1 MNSQDFQ
8 LFSNIVKSRSGLVL
22 TEEKV
27 YLLESRL
34 VPLARRRGLE
44 NLEALADEVRRS
56 NDEHLLEEITEAMTT
71 NETFFFRD
79 TKPFDTFRDAVLPQL
94 LKQRAAKKSL
104 RIWTAACST
113 GQEPYSIAMLL
124 KEEAAK
130 MAGWRVEIMATDISR
145 EVLEKAKAGL
155 YSQFEVQRGLPIQL
169 LMKHFH
175 QVGEMWQID
184 SSIRAMVK
192 FPPKNLLEDLGSV
205 GQFDVI
211 FCRNVLI
218 YFDQITKSKVLK
230 EIHKAL
236 ADDGALFL
244 GGAETVLGICDSFKP
259 IDGQRGVYTSADG
272 GLTAAPQA
280 NSAA

>member
-8 LFSNIVKSRSGLVL
+8 LFCDIVHKRSGLVL
-22 TEEKV
+22 TEEKG

-34 VPLARRRGLE
+34 VPLARRRGLDSME
-44 NLEALADEVRRS
+44 DLASEVRRHQ
-56 NDEHLLEEITEAMTT
+56 DERLLSEITEAMTT

-79 TKPFDTFRDAVLPQL
+79 SKPFDNFRDSVLPKL
-94 LKQRAAKKSL
+94 LEARAGQKSL
-104 RIWTAACST
+104 RILNAACST

-124 KEEAAK
+124 SEQASK
-130 MAGWRVEIMATDISR
+130 MAGWRVEIMATDISN

-169 LMKHFH
+169 LVKYF
-175 QVGEMWQID
+175 QQTGEIWQIN

-192 FPPKNLLEDLGSV
+192 FQNKNLLESLADL
-205 GQFDVI
+205 GQFDVV

-218 YFDQITKSKVLK
+218 YFDQETKTKVLDQ
-230 EIHKAL
+230 IHNIL

-244 GGAETVLGICDSFKP
+244 GGAETVLGICDSFKAV
-259 IDGQRGVYTSADG
+259 DGLRGVYS
-272 GLTAAPQA
+272 
-280 NSAA
+280 SAADNFLAATG

>member
-8 LFSNIVKSRSGLVL
+8 LFGDIVRTRSGLVL

-34 VPLARRRGLE
+34 VPLARRRGMDSLE
-44 NLEALADEVRRS
+44 DLAEEVRRHR
-56 NDEHLLEEITEAMTT
+56 DERLLSEITEAMTT

-79 TKPFDTFRDAVLPQL
+79 NKPFDIFREVVLPQL
-94 LKQRAAKKSL
+94 LETRRAQKSL
-104 RIWTAACST
+104 RIWNAACST
-113 GQEPYSIAMLL
+113 GQEPYSLAMLL

-130 MAGWRVEIMATDISR
+130 MAGWRVEIMATDISD
-145 EVLEKAKAGL
+145 EVLEKSKAGL

-169 LMKHFH
+169 MVKYFQ

-192 FPPKNLLEDLGSV
+192 FQNKNLLEDLSNLGK
-205 GQFDVI
+205 FDVI

-218 YFDQITKSKVLK
+218 YFDQPTKSKVLSQV
-230 EIHKAL
+230 HKIIAS
-236 ADDGALFL
+236 DGALFL
-244 GGAETVLGICDSFKP
+244 GGAETVLGICDDFKP
-259 IDGQRGVYTSADG
+259 VEGQRGVYTSAING
-272 GLTAAPQA
+272 MLAKTG
-280 NSAA
+280 

>member
-1 MNSQDFQ
+1 MNTQDFQ
-8 LFSNIVKSRSGLVL
+8 LLSGIVLERSGLVL

-34 VPLARRRGLE
+34 VPLARQRGMNTLEDLANELRRT
-44 NLEALADEVRRS
+44 
-56 NDEHLLEEITEAMTT
+56 NDEKLKDEITEAMTT

-79 TKPFDTFRDAVLPQL
+79 TKPFDIFKDTVLPRL
-94 LKQRAAKKSL
+94 LETRASKKTL
-104 RIWTAACST
+104 RIWNAACST
-113 GQEPYSIAMLL
+113 GQEPYSVAMLL

-130 MAGWRVEIMATDISR
+130 MPGWRVEILATDISN

-169 LMKHFH
+169 LIKYFQQM
-175 QVGEMWQID
+175 GEMWQID

-192 FPPKNLLEDLGSV
+192 FQKMNLLDNLAVLG
-205 GQFDVI
+205 GFDVI

-218 YFDQITKSKVLK
+218 YFDHEMKAKVLAQMHR
-230 EIHKAL
+230 IL

-244 GGAETVLGICDSFKP
+244 GGAETVLGICDDLKP
-259 IDGQRGVYTSADG
+259 VSGLKGVYTSAAG
-272 GLTAAPQA
+272 GMMAATG
-280 NSAA
+280 

>member
-8 LFSNIVKSRSGLVL
+8 LFGDIVRTRSGLVL
-22 TEEKV
+22 TEEKI

-34 VPLARRRGLE
+34 IPLARRRGLDS
-44 NLEALADEVRRS
+44 LEALAAEVRRTK
-56 NDEHLLEEITEAMTT
+56 DERLLMEITEAMTT

-79 TKPFDTFRDAVLPQL
+79 TRPFDTFRDVVLPQL
-94 LKQRAAKKSL
+94 LKARAAKKSL

-113 GQEPYSIAMLL
+113 GQEPYSLAMLL

-130 MAGWRVEIMATDISR
+130 MAGWRVEILATDLSN

-169 LMKHFH
+169 LMKHFQ

-192 FPPKNLLEDLGSV
+192 FQPRNLLEDFSSI
-205 GQFDVI
+205 GQFDVV

-218 YFDQITKSKVLK
+218 YFDQATKSQVLNRVYD
-230 EIHKAL
+230 IL
-236 ADDGALFL
+236 AVDGALFL
-244 GGAETVLGICDSFKP
+244 GGAETVLGICDRFKP
-259 IDGQRGVYTSADG
+259 VEGQRGVYTSAES
-272 GLTAAPQA
+272 GLLAAA
-280 NSAA
+280 G

>member
-192 FPPKNLLEDLGSV
+192 FQPKNLLEDLGSV

>member
-8 LFSNIVKSRSGLVL
+8 LFGDIVRERSGLVL

-34 VPLARRRGLE
+34 VPLARRRGLDS
-44 NLEALADEVRRS
+44 LEDLAEEVRRHR
-56 NDEHLLEEITEAMTT
+56 DERLLSEITEAMTT

-79 TKPFDTFRDAVLPQL
+79 NKPFDTFKSLVLPQL
-94 LKQRAAKKSL
+94 LEKRAAQKSL
-104 RIWTAACST
+104 RIWNAACST
-113 GQEPYSIAMLL
+113 GQEPYSLAMLL

-130 MAGWRVEIMATDISR
+130 MAGWRVEIMATDISN

-169 LMKHFH
+169 LVKYFQQM
-175 QVGEMWQID
+175 GEMWQID

-192 FPPKNLLEDLGSV
+192 FQNKNLLEDLGSL
-205 GQFDVI
+205 GQFDVV

-218 YFDQITKSKVLK
+218 YFDQEMKSKVLGQ
-230 EIHKAL
+230 IHKIIAS
-236 ADDGALFL
+236 DGALFL
-244 GGAETVLGICDSFKP
+244 GGAETVLGICDDFKP
-259 IDGQRGVYTSADG
+259 VEGQKGVYTSAAG
-272 GLTAAPQA
+272 GLLAK
-280 NSAA
+280 SA

>member
-8 LFSNIVKSRSGLVL
+8 LLSGIVRERSGLVL
-22 TEEKV
+22 TEEKI

-34 VPLARRRGLE
+34 VPLARQRGKNTLE
-44 NLEALADEVRRS
+44 DLANELRRS
-56 NDEHLLEEITEAMTT
+56 NDEKLKEEITEAMTT

-79 TKPFDTFRDAVLPQL
+79 TKPFDIFKESVLPKL
-94 LKQRAAKKSL
+94 LETRASKKSI
-104 RIWTAACST
+104 RIWNAACST
-113 GQEPYSIAMLL
+113 GQEPYSLAMLL

-130 MAGWRVEIMATDISR
+130 MAGWRVEIMATDISN

-169 LMKHFH
+169 LIKYFQQM
-175 QVGEMWQID
+175 GEMWQID

-192 FPPKNLLEDLGSV
+192 FQNVNLLDNLSFMG
-205 GQFDVI
+205 GFDVI

-218 YFDQITKSKVLK
+218 YFDHETKGKVLSQMHN
-230 EIHKAL
+230 IL

-244 GGAETVLGICDSFKP
+244 GGAETVLGICDEFKP
-259 IDGQRGVYTSADG
+259 ISGLKGVYTSASG
-272 GLTAAPQA
+272 GMMAATG
-280 NSAA
+280 

>member
-8 LFSNIVKSRSGLVL
+8 LFGEIVNSRSGLVL
-22 TEEKV
+22 SEEKV

-44 NLEALADEVRRS
+44 NLEALAEEVRRHK
-56 NDEHLLEEITEAMTT
+56 DERLLEEITEAMTT

-79 TKPFDTFRDAVLPQL
+79 TRPFDTFRDVVLPQL
-94 LKQRAAKKSL
+94 LKARAAKKSL

-130 MAGWRVEIMATDISR
+130 MAGWRVEIMATDISQ

-169 LMKHFH
+169 LMKHFQ

-192 FPPKNLLEDLGSV
+192 FQPKNLLEDLGSL
-205 GQFDVI
+205 GHFDVV

-218 YFDQITKSKVLK
+218 YFDQPTKGRVLTQ
-230 EIHKAL
+230 IHNIL

-259 IDGQRGVYTSADG
+259 VDGQRGVYTSVNG
-272 GLTAAPQA
+272 GLMAAA
-280 NSAA
+280 S

>member
-8 LFSNIVKSRSGLVL
+8 LFGDIVRERSGLVL

-34 VPLARRRGLE
+34 VPLARRRGLDS
-44 NLEALADEVRRS
+44 LEDLAEEVRRHR
-56 NDEHLLEEITEAMTT
+56 DERLLSEITEAMTT

-79 TKPFDTFRDAVLPQL
+79 NKPFDTFKNLVLPQL
-94 LKQRAAKKSL
+94 LEKRAAQKSL
-104 RIWTAACST
+104 RIWNAACST

-130 MAGWRVEIMATDISR
+130 MAGWRVEIMATDISN

-169 LMKHFH
+169 LVKYFQQM
-175 QVGEMWQID
+175 GEMWQID

-192 FPPKNLLEDLGSV
+192 FQNKNLLEDLGSL
-205 GQFDVI
+205 GQFDVV

-218 YFDQITKSKVLK
+218 YFDQEMKSKVLGQ
-230 EIHKAL
+230 IHKIIAS
-236 ADDGALFL
+236 DGALFL
-244 GGAETVLGICDSFKP
+244 GGAETVLGICDDFKP
-259 IDGQRGVYTSADG
+259 VEGQKGVYTSAAG
-272 GLTAAPQA
+272 GLLAK
-280 NSAA
+280 SA

>member
-8 LFSNIVKSRSGLVL
+8 LISGIVRERSGLVL

-34 VPLARRRGLE
+34 VPLARQRGKNTLE
-44 NLEALADEVRRS
+44 DLANELRRS
-56 NDEHLLEEITEAMTT
+56 NDEKLKEEITEAMTT

-79 TKPFDTFRDAVLPQL
+79 TKPFDIFKNTVLPRL
-94 LKQRAAKKSL
+94 LETRASRKSI
-104 RIWTAACST
+104 RIWNAACST
-113 GQEPYSIAMLL
+113 GQEPYSLAMLL

-130 MAGWRVEIMATDISR
+130 MAGWRVEIMATDISN

-169 LMKHFH
+169 LIKYFQQM
-175 QVGEMWQID
+175 GEMWQID

-192 FPPKNLLEDLGSV
+192 FQKVNLLDNLSV
-205 GQFDVI
+205 MGNFDVI

-218 YFDQITKSKVLK
+218 YFDHETKSKVLGQMHN
-230 EIHKAL
+230 IL
-236 ADDGALFL
+236 AGDGALFL
-244 GGAETVLGICDSFKP
+244 GGAETVLGICDQLKP
-259 IDGQRGVYTSADG
+259 VSGLKGVYTSAASG
-272 GLTAAPQA
+272 MMAAA
-280 NSAA
+280 G

>member
-8 LFSNIVKSRSGLVL
+8 LFCDIVKTRSGLVL
-22 TEEKV
+22 SEEKV

-34 VPLARRRGLE
+34 TPLARRRGLDS
-44 NLEALADEVRRS
+44 LEALAAEVRRT
-56 NDEHLLEEITEAMTT
+56 NDERLLTDITEAMTT

-79 TKPFDTFRDAVLPQL
+79 IRPFDTFRDVVLPQL
-94 LKQRAAKKSL
+94 LKARATTKTL
-104 RIWTAACST
+104 RIWAAACST
-113 GQEPYSIAMLL
+113 GQEPYSLAMLL

-130 MAGWRVEIMATDISR
+130 MAGWRVEILATDIST

-169 LMKHFH
+169 LMKHFQ

-192 FPPKNLLEDLGSV
+192 FQQRNLLDDFSSLGR
-205 GQFDVI
+205 FDVI

-218 YFDQITKSKVLK
+218 YFDQATKSQTLNRIYDVL
-230 EIHKAL
+230 AP
-236 ADDGALFL
+236 DGALFL
-244 GGAETVLGICDSFKP
+244 GGAETVLGICDRFKP
-259 IDGQRGVYTSADG
+259 VDGQRGVYTP
-272 GLTAAPQA
+272 AAA
-280 NSAA
+280 GMMAAAG

>member
-1 MNSQDFQ
+1 MNTQDFQ
-8 LFSNIVKSRSGLVL
+8 LLSGIVLERSGLVL

-34 VPLARRRGLE
+34 VPLARQRGMNTLEDLANELRRT
-44 NLEALADEVRRS
+44 
-56 NDEHLLEEITEAMTT
+56 NDEKLKDEITEAMTT

-79 TKPFDTFRDAVLPQL
+79 TKPFDIFKDTVLPRL
-94 LKQRAAKKSL
+94 LETRGSKKTL
-104 RIWTAACST
+104 RIWNAACST
-113 GQEPYSIAMLL
+113 GQEPYSVAMLL

-130 MAGWRVEIMATDISR
+130 MPGWRVEILATDISN

-169 LMKHFH
+169 LIKYFQQM
-175 QVGEMWQID
+175 GEMWQID

-192 FPPKNLLEDLGSV
+192 FQKVNLLDNLAVLG
-205 GQFDVI
+205 GFDVI

-218 YFDQITKSKVLK
+218 YFDHEMKAKVLGQMHR
-230 EIHKAL
+230 IL

-244 GGAETVLGICDSFKP
+244 GGAETVLGICDDLKP
-259 IDGQRGVYTSADG
+259 VSGLKGVYTSAAG
-272 GLTAAPQA
+272 GMMAATG
-280 NSAA
+280 

>member
-8 LFSNIVKSRSGLVL
+8 LFGEIVNSRSGLVL
-22 TEEKV
+22 TEEKI

-44 NLEALADEVRRS
+44 NLEALAEEVRRYK
-56 NDEHLLEEITEAMTT
+56 DDRLLEEITEAMTT

-79 TKPFDTFRDAVLPQL
+79 TKPFDTFRDVVLPQL
-94 LKQRAAKKSL
+94 LKARAAKKSL

-130 MAGWRVEIMATDISR
+130 MAGWRVEIMATDISQ

-169 LMKHFH
+169 LMKHFQ

-192 FPPKNLLEDLGSV
+192 FQPKNLLEDLGSL
-205 GQFDVI
+205 GQFDVV

-218 YFDQITKSKVLK
+218 YFDQPTKSKVLTQVHN
-230 EIHKAL
+230 IL
-236 ADDGALFL
+236 TDDGALFL

-259 IDGQRGVYTSADG
+259 VDGQRGVYTSVNG
-272 GLTAAPQA
+272 GLMAAA
-280 NSAA
+280 S

>member
-1 MNSQDFQ
+1 MNSKDFQ
-8 LFSNIVKSRSGLVL
+8 LFGDIVKSRSGLVL
-22 TEEKV
+22 TEEKI

-44 NLEALADEVRRS
+44 NLVALADEVRRY
-56 NDEHLLEEITEAMTT
+56 NDERLLEEITEAMTT

-79 TKPFDTFRDAVLPQL
+79 TKPFDTFRDVVLPQL
-94 LKQRAAKKSL
+94 LLARAAKKSL
-104 RIWTAACST
+104 RIWNAACST
-113 GQEPYSIAMLL
+113 GQEPYSLAMLL

-130 MAGWRVEIMATDISR
+130 MAGWRVEIMATDISH

-169 LMKHFH
+169 LMKHFQ

-192 FPPKNLLEDLGSV
+192 FQPKNLLEDLGNL

-218 YFDQITKSKVLK
+218 YFDQPTKSQVLSQVHN
-230 EIHKAL
+230 IL

-259 IDGQRGVYTSADG
+259 VDGQRGVYTSVNG
-272 GLTAAPQA
+272 GLMAAA
-280 NSAA
+280 G

>member
-8 LFSNIVKSRSGLVL
+8 LFGDIVRKRSGLVL
-22 TEEKV
+22 TEEKI

-44 NLEALADEVRRS
+44 SLEALAEEVRRS
-56 NDEHLLEEITEAMTT
+56 SDERLLNEITEAMTT

-79 TKPFDTFRDAVLPQL
+79 TKPFDIFSAAVLPQL
-94 LKQRAAKKSL
+94 IQSRSAKKSL

-130 MAGWRVEIMATDISR
+130 MAGWRVEILATDISN

-169 LMKHFH
+169 LMKHFQ

-192 FPPKNLLEDLGSV
+192 FQPKNLLEDLGGM
-205 GQFDVI
+205 GQFDVV

-218 YFDQITKSKVLK
+218 YFDQATKGKVLNQVHN
-230 EIHKAL
+230 IL

-259 IDGQRGVYTSADG
+259 VEGQRGVYTSAKR
-272 GLTAAPQA
+272 GLMAAA
-280 NSAA
+280 S

>member
-8 LFSNIVKSRSGLVL
+8 LLSGIVRERSGLVL

-34 VPLARRRGLE
+34 VPLARQRGKNTLE
-44 NLEALADEVRRS
+44 DLANELRRS
-56 NDEHLLEEITEAMTT
+56 NDEKLKEEITEAMTT

-79 TKPFDTFRDAVLPQL
+79 TKPFDIFKESVLPKL
-94 LKQRAAKKSL
+94 LETRASKKSI
-104 RIWTAACST
+104 RIWNAACST
-113 GQEPYSIAMLL
+113 GQEPYSLAMLL

-130 MAGWRVEIMATDISR
+130 MAGWRVEIMATDISN

-169 LMKHFH
+169 LIKYFQQM
-175 QVGEMWQID
+175 GEMWQID

-192 FPPKNLLEDLGSV
+192 FQKVNLLDNLNMMG
-205 GQFDVI
+205 GFDVI

-218 YFDQITKSKVLK
+218 YFDHETKGKVLSQMHN
-230 EIHKAL
+230 IL

-244 GGAETVLGICDSFKP
+244 GGAETVLGICDDFKP
-259 IDGQRGVYTSADG
+259 ISGLKGVYTSAAG
-272 GLTAAPQA
+272 GMMAATG
-280 NSAA
+280 

>member
-1 MNSQDFQ
+1 MNSKDFQ
-8 LFSNIVKSRSGLVL
+8 LFCDIVKSRSGLVL
-22 TEEKV
+22 TEEKI

-44 NLEALADEVRRS
+44 NLAALADEVRRY
-56 NDEHLLEEITEAMTT
+56 NDERLLEEITEAMTT

-79 TKPFDTFRDAVLPQL
+79 TKPFDTFRDVVLPQL
-94 LKQRAAKKSL
+94 LSARAAKKSL
-104 RIWTAACST
+104 RIWNAACST
-113 GQEPYSIAMLL
+113 GQEPYSLAMLL
-124 KEEAAK
+124 KEQAAK
-130 MAGWRVEIMATDISR
+130 MAGWRVEIMATDISH

-169 LMKHFH
+169 LMKHFQ

-192 FPPKNLLEDLGSV
+192 FQPKNLLEDLGNL

-218 YFDQITKSKVLK
+218 YFDQPTKSQVLTQVHN
-230 EIHKAL
+230 IL
-236 ADDGALFL
+236 AEDGALFL

-259 IDGQRGVYTSADG
+259 VDGQRGVYTSVNG
-272 GLTAAPQA
+272 GLMAATG
-280 NSAA
+280 